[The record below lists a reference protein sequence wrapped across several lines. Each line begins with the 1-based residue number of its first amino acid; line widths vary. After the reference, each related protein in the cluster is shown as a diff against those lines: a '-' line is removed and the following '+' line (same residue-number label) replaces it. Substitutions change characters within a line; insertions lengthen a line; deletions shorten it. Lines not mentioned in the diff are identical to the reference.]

1 MELKM
6 EGRIKEIVDIL
17 LKIKTLEG
25 FDIFR
30 SIDNYLLSPN
40 ELRLFKDIPISL
52 IDEDALN
59 LSHKKNVGGFIV
71 MLVLRDRWRS

>member
-1 MELKM
+1 M

-25 FDIFR
+25 FGIFW

-59 LSHKKNVGGFIV
+59 LSDKK
-71 MLVLRDRWRS
+71 MSEVLLLC